1 MVKQISVRQPPSTHK
16 KTSYTYVYD
25 NESRSGSFLICLMLA
40 LFSLVLLITAFL
52 IRRQSR

>member
-16 KTSYTYVYD
+16 KTSYAYVYD